1 MTYMI
6 DEAVRGAAGLAV
18 GPALGTKEHEAGRQ
32 RGGPDRHAGTAGPP
46 SARLSARTA
55 TRVGEPWRAPALQ
68 ECRESDDSLVVRIPA
83 HDAAAASAVAQLY
96 TRYATTVYG
105 VGLRVLHDAGGAEDL
120 VQETFWRLWRVAE
133 RYEPGRVRFATW
145 LIRLATNLAL
155 DEWRRVARRP
165 RVAPAMSHPAD
176 DGAGSEGEGRSEPCD
191 PDADVVAHVWQAAL
205 RRRLV
210 AGLERL
216 PREQRVAV
224 RLAYFGGLSHAE
236 IAAAQQT
243 PLSTVKTRL
252 ALGLRKLARDLT
264 DGSVSLQDAS

>member
-1 MTYMI
+1 M
-6 DEAVRGAAGLAV
+6 VRV
-18 GPALGTKEHEAGRQ
+18 PT
-32 RGGPDRHAGTAGPP
+32 
-46 SARLSARTA
+46 
-55 TRVGEPWRAPALQ
+55 
-68 ECRESDDSLVVRIPA
+68 
-83 HDAAAASAVAQLY
+83 HDAAAAAAVALLY
-96 TRYATTVYG
+96 ARYATTVHG
-105 VGLRVLHDAGGAEDL
+105 VGLRILHDAGGAEDL
-120 VQETFWRLWRVAE
+120 VQETFLRLWRVAD

-165 RVAPAMSHPAD
+165 RVAPTMSHPAAD
-176 DGAGSEGEGRSEPCD
+176 DGAGLEGGGRGEPCD